1 MISFMSKYQFTFD
14 GYVKPV
20 SLNDLFKTIDA
31 NFAKIVAGDEISIK
45 TEFNENFSSP
55 DTIRFRMVPNYT
67 LVTGENDV
75 PMGINAQQTAENIAT
90 AITNHSSKGN
100 LREYK
105 KQYDN
110 GFSKQNDLG
119 LQVHKVAKEEESSK
133 WSGLAVESKIS
144 TLPSQISMIDV
155 ENKVLKNSLATEQ
168 KKAELLDDQI
178 TKELSFNEAFTTL
191 LGQYDEYNLISQ
203 NGFNPQLIGS
213 LTLEEESNQIENLFA
228 QFNQQH

>member
-1 MISFMSKYQFTFD
+1 MSKYQFTFD

-20 SLNDLFKTIDA
+20 SLNDLFKKIDA

-45 TEFNENFSSP
+45 TEFNENFSNQ
-55 DTIRFRMVPNYT
+55 DTIRFKMVQNHT
-67 LVTGENDV
+67 LVTSENDV

-100 LREYK
+100 LRDYK
-105 KQYDN
+105 QQYDN

-119 LQVHKVAKEEESSK
+119 LQVDKAAKEDDSLKYS
-133 WSGLAVESKIS
+133 VMDIESKIS

-155 ENKVLKNSLATEQ
+155 ENKELQNSLVTEQ
-168 KKAELLDDQI
+168 KKADQLDDQI
-178 TKELSFNEAFTTL
+178 TKELSFNEVFTTL
-191 LGQYDEYNLISQ
+191 LGQYNEYNLISQ

-213 LTLEEESNQIENLFA
+213 LTLEEQSTQIENLFT
-228 QFNQQH
+228 QFNQQN

>member
-1 MISFMSKYQFTFD
+1 MSKYQFTFD

-20 SLNDLFKTIDA
+20 IIHDLFKTIDA

-45 TEFNENFSSP
+45 TEFNENFSNP
-55 DTIRFRMVPNYT
+55 DTIRFRMVQNYT
-67 LVTGENDV
+67 LVTSENDV

-119 LQVHKVAKEEESSK
+119 LQVDKAAKEEDSLKYS
-133 WSGLAVESKIS
+133 VMDIESKII
-144 TLPSQISMIDV
+144 TLPSQLSMIDV
-155 ENKVLKNSLATEQ
+155 ENKELQNSLVTEQ
-168 KKAELLDDQI
+168 KKADQLDDQI
-178 TKELSFNEAFTTL
+178 TKELSFNEAFATL

-213 LTLEEESNQIENLFA
+213 LTLEEQSTQIENLFT
-228 QFNQQH
+228 QFNQQI

>member
-1 MISFMSKYQFTFD
+1 MYFMPKYQFTFD

-20 SLNDLFKTIDA
+20 IIDDLFKTIDA

-105 KQYDN
+105 QQYDN
-110 GFSKQNDLG
+110 GFSKLNDLW
-119 LQVHKVAKEEESSK
+119 LQVDKVAKEEESSR
-133 WSGLAVESKIS
+133 WSGIAVESKIS

-155 ENKVLKNSLATEQ
+155 ENKVLKNSLVTEQ
-168 KKAELLDDQI
+168 KKADQLDDQI
-178 TKELSFNEAFTTL
+178 TKELSFNEALTTL

-213 LTLEEESNQIENLFA
+213 LTLEDQSTQIENLFT
-228 QFNQQH
+228 QFNQQN

>member
-1 MISFMSKYQFTFD
+1 MSKYQFTFD

-20 SLNDLFKTIDA
+20 SLNDLFKKIDA

-45 TEFNENFSSP
+45 TEFNENFSNQ
-55 DTIRFRMVPNYT
+55 DTIRFKMVQNHT
-67 LVTGENDV
+67 LVTSENDV

-105 KQYDN
+105 QQYDN
-110 GFSKQNDLG
+110 GFYKQNDLG
-119 LQVHKVAKEEESSK
+119 LQVDKAAKEDDSLKYS
-133 WSGLAVESKIS
+133 VMDIESKIS

-155 ENKVLKNSLATEQ
+155 ENKELQNSLVTEQ
-168 KKAELLDDQI
+168 KKADQLDDQI
-178 TKELSFNEAFTTL
+178 TKELSFNEVFTTL
-191 LGQYDEYNLISQ
+191 LGQYNEYNLISQ

-213 LTLEEESNQIENLFA
+213 LTLEEQSTQIENLFT
-228 QFNQQH
+228 QFNQQN